1 MLKGILEG
9 CILEIISREEIYGYE
24 ITKRLN
30 NLGFSGVV
38 DGTVYTILLR
48 FQKNN
53 LVNVRKISS
62 KVGPHRKVFSLN
74 DNGKRELKE
83 FWNKWDF
90 IKDKITKLREES

>member
-62 KVGPHRKVFSLN
+62 KVGPHPKVFSLN
-74 DNGKRELKE
+74 ENGKRELRE

-90 IKDKITKLREES
+90 IKDKITKLREEI